1 MIDKYSIVGKSI
13 TLKRLNSSD
22 DLSNYL
28 EWMNDTEINEFL
40 ESRSLKYT
48 LTLLQQYIN
57 DSNKSEFEELM
68 GIFDNDSGCHIG
80 NVKISEINPIHNFAY
95 IGIVVGIKSFWG
107 KGVASE
113 AINLMTRFAF
123 DKLCLNKLV
132 AGIYVNNIG
141 SIKAFENSGFEIIG
155 TMRQHRVY
163 KGSYVDQHLLELI
176 NHDKQ
181 K

>member
-1 MIDKYSIVGKSI
+1 
-13 TLKRLNSSD
+13 
-22 DLSNYL
+22 
-28 EWMNDTEINEFL
+28 
-40 ESRSLKYT
+40 
-48 LTLLQQYIN
+48 
-57 DSNKSEFEELM
+57 
-68 GIFDNDSGCHIG
+68 
-80 NVKISEINPIHNFAY
+80 
-95 IGIVVGIKSFWG
+95 
-107 KGVASE
+107 
-113 AINLMTRFAF
+113 MTRFAF

>member
-13 TLKRLNSSD
+13 TLKRLSSSD

-80 NVKISEINPIHNFAY
+80 IVKISEINPNHNFAY
-95 IGIVVGIKSFWG
+95 IGIVVGIKSF
-107 KGVASE
+107 
-113 AINLMTRFAF
+113 
-123 DKLCLNKLV
+123 
-132 AGIYVNNIG
+132 
-141 SIKAFENSGFEIIG
+141 
-155 TMRQHRVY
+155 
-163 KGSYVDQHLLELI
+163 
-176 NHDKQ
+176 
-181 K
+181 